1 MLKGNLI
8 IWNKQRWFI
17 KIWISGKLKEF
28 DFLNQEIEEF
38 TVTLSPVEYLT
49 VEYST
54 FKTFEKAI
62 ITVN

>member
-49 VEYST
+49 FEYST
-54 FKTFEKAI
+54 FKTFEKQ
-62 ITVN
+62 